1 MTLATKEVYEYLS
14 KLVNYN
20 PDTGIF
26 TWLNRDNEQWN
37 SRYANTVAG
46 VKSHGYI
53 LIGVTYGNKK
63 IKIRAHRLAWFIM
76 NSEMPTDQIDHI
88 NHKRDDNRISNL
100 RVVSNQ
106 DNNKNRPIQINN
118 TSGFTGV
125 TWAKH
130 ANKWEAFCKLDGKK
144 KHLGYY
150 DDVTIA
156 NGVVTEYRKD
166 NGFYKLHGEK
176 K

>member
-88 NHKRDDNRISNL
+88 NGIKSDNRLDNL
-100 RVVSNQ
+100 R
-106 DNNKNRPIQINN
+106 
-118 TSGFTGV
+118 
-125 TWAKH
+125 
-130 ANKWEAFCKLDGKK
+130 
-144 KHLGYY
+144 
-150 DDVTIA
+150 DVTVQQNA
-156 NGVVTEYRKD
+156 QNKLKAQKNSDSKMLGVSWHKKAKKWQAHICVYKERKYLGLFAD
-166 NGFYKLHGEK
+166 IQDAQEAYLKEK
-176 K
+176 ERIDYEFRS